1 MDTELADRL
10 ADLKSGLSS
19 INAQCEAIHESQGAL
34 NETFKTHEAR
44 DREDFKEVH
53 ARIAAVEKKQNW
65 ILGVGTAGLF
75 VITLVSG
82 FFKGMFGG

>member
-19 INAQCEAIHESQGAL
+19 IDAQCEAIRHSQDVL
-34 NETFKTHEAR
+34 NDTFKTHEDR

-53 ARIAAVEKKQNW
+53 GRIAAVERRQNW
-65 ILGVGTAGLF
+65 MLGVGTAGLF
-75 VITLVSG
+75 LITLIGG
-82 FFKGMFGG
+82 FFKGMFGS